1 MKAKFAMLAVWGM
14 MFAVSLSSPGADQLI
29 GVLAKRGDAK
39 AEQRWAPLADYLTQ
53 HIPGY
58 SFRIITLR
66 FDEIANALK
75 MSQVDFLLVNSGIYA
90 ENEAEFH
97 LKCIATLRNKCGEQ
111 STTQF
116 GGVLFTLASRED
128 VRTITD
134 LKGGTFAAVDETSFG
149 GWIMVWREMKH
160 AGFDP
165 RHDLASLRFLGTHDA
180 VVRAVLAKQVDAGA
194 VRSDTL
200 ERMAVEGTIHLSDLR
215 LLETPSAADERKKP
229 EHFPYRCNTAYYPE
243 WPFIKM
249 PHVSDTLAKDVAAA
263 LLAMPAGGST
273 ATACQSAGWVAPLDY
288 KPVHD
293 AYRELELGPYRK
305 SDPDEEPD
313 SSLDRSP

>member
-1 MKAKFAMLAVWGM
+1 MKTKFAMLAVWGM
-14 MFAVSLSSPGADQLI
+14 MFAASLPSQGADPLI

-53 HIPGY
+53 RIPGH

-66 FDEIANALK
+66 FDEIAGSLK
-75 MSQVDFLLVNSGIYA
+75 MSQVDFLLVNSGIYV
-90 ENEAEFH
+90 ENEAAFH

-116 GGVLFTLASRED
+116 GGVLFTRADRED
-128 VRTITD
+128 IRTIAD
-134 LKGGTFAAVDETSFG
+134 LKGRTFAAVDETSLG
-149 GWIMVWREMKH
+149 GWIMAWREMKR

-180 VVRAVLAKQVDAGA
+180 VVRAVLTRQVDGGA

-200 ERMAVEGTIHLSDLR
+200 ERMAVEGAIRLSDLR
-215 LLETPSAADERKKP
+215 LLETPSAADERNKP

-249 PHVSDTLAKDVAAA
+249 PHVSDALAKDVAAA
-263 LLAMPAGGST
+263 LLAMPADSPT
-273 ATACQSAGWVAPLDY
+273 AIACQSAGWIAPLDY

-305 SDPDEEPD
+305 PEPDAEPD
-313 SSLDRSP
+313 SGLDRSP